1 MSKARR
7 GEVWDV
13 EFMPA
18 VGAEIQKARPAVVMN
33 VPEVGRL
40 PLCIVVPIT
49 EWKPAFAQF
58 SWFVHLPP
66 TPENGLVKES
76 GADAFQVK
84 SVSDHRLVRRL
95 GEITAGQTE
104 EIAAAI
110 ALCVGY

>member
-1 MSKARR
+1 MSKALR

-13 EFMPA
+13 EFRPA
-18 VGAEIQKARPAVVMN
+18 VGAEIQKVRPAVVMN

-40 PLCIVVPIT
+40 PLCIVAPIT
-49 EWKPAFAQF
+49 EWNPAFARF
-58 SWFVHLPP
+58 SWLVRVPQ

-84 SVSDHRLVRRL
+84 SVSENRLVRKL
-95 GEITAGQTE
+95 GQLTSEQVE
-104 EIAAAI
+104 QIAAAI

>member
-13 EFMPA
+13 EFRPA

-49 EWKPAFAQF
+49 EWKPAFAGF
-58 SWFVHLPP
+58 SWFVPLSPA
-66 TPENGLVKES
+66 PENGLAKES

-95 GEITAGQTE
+95 GEITAEQTD
-104 EIAAAI
+104 EIAAAM